1 MLREKT
7 VANVLRPIFTV
18 LMVFLFIYGT
28 YAACIYSTLLTP
40 KFWSEKIFDKKLRK
54 EFTEMVMEDEKFKD
68 NPYKEDIDGMSDTLV
83 NFVLDEIFDGLF
95 EQDYEVDYD
104 KFEEMF
110 EEEIQP
116 VLEEHGASKAE
127 IKESKNDIYDS
138 LNKSLNEELFPQLEE
153 RLGGSLYASRM
164 NIMIQFVSCF
174 GLILVFTVVLVLIH
188 KNKFKPLRNL
198 GIAMTIGQGIATVIC
213 FLIYGVF
220 SLGMRQIDTDG
231 AVEEVA
237 MHLFNNILDVFFTLV
252 LIVGAT
258 FVLGIVLIIVF
269 GILTGKKNKAYAKA
283 NPPVPQTAVPSSQYY
298 NDYAQTMVN
307 QPVQNNYQPMQQ
319 QYAPQYGQQPMQ
331 QQYVPQYGQ
340 QPMQQQYAPQYG
352 QQPMQQQYA
361 PQYGQQPQMQQPQ
374 YSQPVQQSYTP
385 PVEPVVSEQ
394 TPVYDPTLS
403 DDLNATTYGEES
415 SINETTSGSKIM
427 DWDDELE

>member
-28 YAACIYSTLLTP
+28 YAASIYFTVLTP
-40 KFWSEKIFDKKLRK
+40 KFWSEKIFDKQLRK
-54 EFTEMVMEDEKFKD
+54 EFTEMVMEDDNVKD
-68 NPYKEDIDGMSDTLV
+68 NPYKEELDGMSDTLV
-83 NFVLDEIFDGLF
+83 NFILDEIFDGLF

-104 KFEEMF
+104 KYEEMF

-138 LNKSLNEELFPQLEE
+138 LNKSLNEELFPQFEE
-153 RLGGSLYASRM
+153 TIGRSLYGSRINM
-164 NIMIQFVSCF
+164 MVQFISCF
-174 GLILVFTVVLVLIH
+174 GIILVFTVVLILIH

-198 GIAMTIGQGIATVIC
+198 GIAMTIGQGLATALC
-213 FLIYGVF
+213 FLIYGIF
-220 SLGMRQIDTDG
+220 TLGMREVEIDSGVDEL
-231 AVEEVA
+231 AK
-237 MHLFNNILDVFFTLV
+237 HLVNNILDVFFM
-252 LIVGAT
+252 LILIIGAT

-269 GILTGKKNKAYAKA
+269 GILTGKKNKAYAKE
-283 NPPVPQTAVPSSQYY
+283 NPPAFQAAVPASQYY
-298 NDYAQTMVN
+298 NDYAQTLAN
-307 QPVQNNYQPMQQ
+307 QPLQNNYQPMQQ
-319 QYAPQYGQQPMQ
+319 QYT
-331 QQYVPQYGQ
+331 PQYGQ

-374 YSQPVQQSYTP
+374 YSQPVQQTYTP
-385 PVEPVVSEQ
+385 PVEPVVGEQ
-394 TPVYDPTLS
+394 TPVYDPTLN

-415 SINETTSGSKIM
+415 SINETTSGSKIV